1 MSAALYLS
9 HSLSSVKLLCP
20 LPICLKLMTC
30 ASKIYVALHTKTHR
44 RIHLHPPHTHTHVE
58 NLLDPFRVAHVY
70 TCLEADHL

>member
-30 ASKIYVALHTKTHR
+30 ASKIYVVLHTKTHR
-44 RIHLHPPHTHTHVE
+44 RIHLHFSPHTHIE
-58 NLLDPFRVAHVY
+58 NLLGLFRVGHVY